1 MRFFRKGHGATEYLI
16 ILAIV
21 IIIALIVA
29 GVLGFIP
36 GLGGT
41 ASSRTSETFWSARD
55 VALIDPVFSAGGN
68 DRVTVKN
75 NRVNAVTL
83 TTVSIDGQNFA
94 AGQTVGA
101 GGSVTLS
108 GAFIAC
114 TAGQTVSYAVS
125 IAYTDTTTSGA
136 YTDTGSGNTFDGTC
150 AS

>member
-1 MRFFRKGHGATEYLI
+1 MRFFRKGQGATEYLI

-55 VALIDPVFSAGGN
+55 VALIDP
-68 DRVTVKN
+68 VKN